1 MNKNRP
7 LIYII
12 ILIYNGKQWIE
23 ACLNSVLKTDYLNFK
38 VIVIDNDSSDGGADY
53 IVSRFPEAELIRNKK
68 NYGFAEGNNIGI
80 RIALARGADYIVL
93 LNQDTKVDENWLS
106 NMVDVMRSD
115 DSLGILSPM
124 QYNYNGAE
132 FDINFDNNIIR
143 RYTDY
148 YEDKNE
154 NNIKDLYFVNENI
167 GAAILLSANMLKK
180 IGLIDAL
187 YFTYGEEYDL
197 CRRAIFFGYKVGFT
211 TKAKIYHWHSL
222 IQENIPKKTRYILF
236 RNQFLLS
243 LKNPYNSFGYNLFKY
258 IVIDVWKISGGLKAL
273 KNARHCVHF
282 IRAQLW
288 IILNISLI
296 AYSHYK
302 DRKGSVD

>member
-7 LIYII
+7 LVYII
-12 ILIYNGKQWIE
+12 ILTYNGKKWID
-23 ACLNSVLKTDYLNFK
+23 ACLSSVFKADYPNFK
-38 VIVIDNDSSDGGADY
+38 VIVIDNASADGSADY
-53 IVSRFPEAELIRNKK
+53 ILDNFPDVELIRNKK

-93 LNQDTKVDENWLS
+93 LNQDTKVNSNWIK

-124 QYNYNGAE
+124 QYDYDEVE

-148 YEDKNE
+148 YEDKNK

-167 GAAILLSANMLKK
+167 GAAILLNSNMLKK

-187 YFTYGEEYDL
+187 YFTYGEEDDL
-197 CRRAIFFGYKVGFT
+197 CRRARFFGYKVGFT

-222 IQENIPKKTRYILF
+222 IQNNIPKKTRYILF
-236 RNQFLLS
+236 RNQFLLC
-243 LKNPYNSFGYNLFKY
+243 LKNPYYSFGYNLLNY
-258 IVIDVWKISGGLKAL
+258 VGRDVWKISGGLKAL
-273 KNARHCVHF
+273 KNVRYCARF
-282 IRAQLW
+282 IQAQLW
-288 IILNISLI
+288 IIVNIPLI

-302 DRKGSVD
+302 DRNKQDV